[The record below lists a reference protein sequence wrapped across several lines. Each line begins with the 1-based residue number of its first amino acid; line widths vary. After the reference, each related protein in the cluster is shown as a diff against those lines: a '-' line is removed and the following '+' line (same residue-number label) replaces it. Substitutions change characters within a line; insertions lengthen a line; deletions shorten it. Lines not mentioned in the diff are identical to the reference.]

1 MKSKKLIRFGTTTVE
16 MAIVL
21 PAMLSIV
28 VGGMQIFRYY
38 AVSNNIELAV
48 MEGARH
54 GILSDSSAQDAIDTT
69 RNFLCRAGIEGSVN
83 ATRGINGKGE
93 LALNVSVSA
102 GLSRNGFILPC
113 GSLFTMSRQCD
124 ILCEGN

>member
-1 MKSKKLIRFGTTTVE
+1 MQIQRKARLGTTTVE

-21 PAMLSIV
+21 PMMFSIV

-54 GILSDSSAQDAIDTT
+54 GILSDSTAQDAIDTT
-69 RNFLCRAGIEGSVN
+69 NQFLNRAGINASVN
-83 ATRGINGKGE
+83 ATRGINGQGE
-93 LALNVSVSA
+93 LALNVSVTS
-102 GLSRNGFILPC
+102 GLSSNGFLLPC